1 MAKAATKA
9 DSSDV
14 PGVTGRTQWD
24 ALVDVLRLLGNA
36 GPYLILVGL
45 VVFGFYKFQEQSQQR
60 EIDLQK
66 VRETA
71 TESYRQQLS
80 AANKALVDTYQA
92 MGNISGTQIK
102 NVSDMLE
109 LHAKA
114 TARTQE
120 MQRAQE
126 QQLSKLNQAQHEV
139 ETASDQK
146 KRAESELKGV
156 QDSVARDRAELERLE
171 TALKEGKRNLSDSAV
186 QVGAVRGK
194 MVELATAV
202 RNNSSVAA
210 SKLAA
215 EILKENAD
223 PIDIK
228 PDGLDSSALK
238 SLIGRGDAETVA
250 DLVKSAE
257 FVIRKGGTRSDDK
270 SSASR
275 IFAGKAP
282 AGAFF
287 KDVTQLES
295 DGSRIVSTDVASIF
309 ATVTSDEDDW
319 YSLRKHLV
327 VHSDHSTTGSTL
339 PNDKDTWGLDD
350 VPDNEVI
357 KNYPGKLPFLD
368 LDQLRKEAPAIFDWY
383 KSSPFGEL
391 QNGMFERAKGFK
403 AVSLLPMTNVGD
415 LASIPSDLRDT
426 AVRLFDAAV
435 KRQLNELTNLIANS
449 PSFPALPGQV
459 AATVLHPDFEFTR
472 YVRPSPDSGGSVIS
486 ASLIGR
492 YDYRGH
498 GFRKYGFARERIA
511 TFTFTRRG
519 EAGWQLD
526 QLATAPKEPL
536 RP

>member
-186 QVGAVRGK
+186 QVGAGQ
-194 MVELATAV
+194 
-202 RNNSSVAA
+202 
-210 SKLAA
+210 
-215 EILKENAD
+215 
-223 PIDIK
+223 
-228 PDGLDSSALK
+228 DGRTCH
-238 SLIGRGDAETVA
+238 GR
-250 DLVKSAE
+250 S
-257 FVIRKGGTRSDDK
+257 
-270 SSASR
+270 
-275 IFAGKAP
+275 
-282 AGAFF
+282 
-287 KDVTQLES
+287 Q
-295 DGSRIVSTDVASIF
+295 
-309 ATVTSDEDDW
+309 
-319 YSLRKHLV
+319 
-327 VHSDHSTTGSTL
+327 
-339 PNDKDTWGLDD
+339 
-350 VPDNEVI
+350 
-357 KNYPGKLPFLD
+357 
-368 LDQLRKEAPAIFDWY
+368 
-383 KSSPFGEL
+383 
-391 QNGMFERAKGFK
+391 
-403 AVSLLPMTNVGD
+403 
-415 LASIPSDLRDT
+415 
-426 AVRLFDAAV
+426 
-435 KRQLNELTNLIANS
+435 
-449 PSFPALPGQV
+449 
-459 AATVLHPDFEFTR
+459 
-472 YVRPSPDSGGSVIS
+472 
-486 ASLIGR
+486 
-492 YDYRGH
+492 
-498 GFRKYGFARERIA
+498 
-511 TFTFTRRG
+511 
-519 EAGWQLD
+519 
-526 QLATAPKEPL
+526 
-536 RP
+536 